1 MHIHRKGLLPIL
13 VVLTLTI
20 IVALAIDL
28 LLGGSFPVLAKVL
41 YGILFLKIV
50 WTISFF
56 RVPHRKA
63 VTGDNLVVS
72 SADGTVVVVEEV
84 FEPEYFK
91 DRRIQISVFMSPFN
105 VHVNWFP
112 MNGRVSYMKYHPG
125 KFLFANNPK
134 SSILNERN
142 SLVVCDDQKRE
153 VLVRQIAG
161 MMARRIVWFCKAGDE
176 ARFGQEFGLIR
187 FGSRVDFFLPL
198 EAKVKVKL
206 GEKVKATQTIIAV
219 LPSNK

>member
-1 MHIHRKGLLPIL
+1 MRIHRKGLLPIL

-28 LLGGSFPVLAKVL
+28 LLGGSFPVLAKAL

-50 WTISFF
+50 WTVSFF

-63 VTGDNLVVS
+63 VSGDDLVVS

-125 KFLFANNPK
+125 KFLIANNPK
-134 SSILNERN
+134 SSVLNERN
-142 SLVVCDDQKRE
+142 SLVVCDDQNRA

-161 MMARRIVWFCKAGDE
+161 MMARRIVWFCKPGDE